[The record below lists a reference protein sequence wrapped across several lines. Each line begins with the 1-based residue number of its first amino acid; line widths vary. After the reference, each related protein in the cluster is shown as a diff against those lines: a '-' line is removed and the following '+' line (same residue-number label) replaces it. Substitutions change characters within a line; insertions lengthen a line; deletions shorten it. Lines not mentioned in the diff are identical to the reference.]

1 MKYIRVSIELV
12 NINIYILCYIHIYI
26 YPRGGGF
33 TDGSGVYLLP
43 LGVYRGC
50 GWGGGGDVTVL
61 ATCTH
66 GRCYVTGGVGG

>member
-1 MKYIRVSIELV
+1 ML
-12 NINIYILCYIHIYI
+12 
-26 YPRGGGF
+26 YPRGRGF

-61 ATCTH
+61 ATGTH
-66 GRCYVTGGVGG
+66 GRCYGTGGVGAGDVTVLATCNLHTCADGK